1 MWSVGRCQCMSSQA
15 FKANINA
22 HDMVIA
28 QSAAPIWM
36 DVFVFILLFA
46 SSNSHAI
53 LQTCC
58 VDCEEGY

>member
-1 MWSVGRCQCMSSQA
+1 
-15 FKANINA
+15 
-22 HDMVIA
+22 MVIA